1 MRIGLIAVAVGI
13 MAAACGATAP
23 ASPDRASADVSGS
36 APGSTAAAASAASIS
51 GRFAVDGH
59 NMQIECQGTGSPTV
73 VFDTGLGGGGSAW
86 AGIVPDVAR
95 LTRVCTYDRAG
106 LGGSDQRPGNPP
118 TSVGAMAKE
127 AWGLFAAAGID
138 DRLVLVGHSF
148 GGMIVRVV
156 AHDHPEQVAGLVLV
170 DASSGHQFEGD
181 WLKNDEDWF
190 DGGPVDR
197 QQSAKDLAAVTD
209 LGSIPLVVLTQGEI
223 NGDFEGSWAQFQ
235 DELAAL
241 STNSLHLVARGSGH
255 EIPKEAPKLL
265 TTAIGDAVAAVR
277 GSSRLASC
285 GEALERVGAECL
297 ASTMQEQ
304 LAAWDRLRALVK
316 ATPGALPAG
325 TYRETLTGATAAEIT
340 GEAASFK
347 EQVLTWKLDAG
358 RWSLS
363 VIEDG
368 SGPDETSDVYQ
379 VSGKEVVFRIPTD
392 WKIPRTPGVN
402 HLTWAVGANGTL
414 TFQQVDHERREAA
427 FGVPWLRVGPAG

>member
-1 MRIGLIAVAVGI
+1 MRICLVAVAVGI
-13 MAAACGATAP
+13 VTAACGATAP
-23 ASPDRASADVSGS
+23 ASPAPVSPSASAS
-36 APGSTAAAASAASIS
+36 APGSAAAAPSRSGIS
-51 GRFAVDGH
+51 GLFAVDGH
-59 NMQIECQGTGSPTV
+59 DMRIECQGTGSPTV
-73 VFDTGLGGGGSAW
+73 VLEAGLGGAGTAW
-86 AGIVPDVAR
+86 AGVLPDIAR

-170 DASSGHQFEGD
+170 DASSGHQFEGA
-181 WLKNDEDWF
+181 WLKNDEEWF

-197 QQSAKDLAAVTD
+197 QQSANDLTAVTD
-209 LGSIPLVVLTQGEI
+209 LGSIPLVVLTQGKI

-255 EIPKEAPKLL
+255 EIAKEAPQLL
-265 TTAIGDAVAAVR
+265 TTTVGDVVAAVR
-277 GSSRLASC
+277 GSSRLAPC
-285 GEALERVGAECL
+285 GEALEQVGAECL

-304 LAAWDRLRALVK
+304 LAEWDRLRALVK

-325 TYRETLTGATAAEIT
+325 TYRETLTGTKAAEIT

-379 VSGKEVVFRIPTD
+379 VSGNAVVFRIPTD

-402 HLTWAVGANGTL
+402 HFTWAVDANGTL

>member
-13 MAAACGATAP
+13 VAAACGATAP
-23 ASPDRASADVSGS
+23 ASPAPVVPGASAS
-36 APGSTAAAASAASIS
+36 APGSTAAASSRAIS
-51 GRFAVDGH
+51 GLFAVDGH
-59 NMQIECQGTGSPTV
+59 DMRIDCQGTGSPTV
-73 VFDTGLGGGGSAW
+73 VFDAGLGGGGSVW
-86 AGIVPDVAR
+86 AGVARDIAR

-127 AWGLFAAAGID
+127 AAALFAAAGID

-181 WLKNDEDWF
+181 RLKDDEAWF

-197 QQSAKDLAAVTD
+197 EQSAKDLAAVSD
-209 LGSIPLVVLTQGEI
+209 LGSIPLVVLTQGKI
-223 NGDFEGSWAQFQ
+223 NGDFEVIWAQFQ

-241 STNSLHLVARGSGH
+241 STNSLHVVARSSGH
-255 EIPKEAPKLL
+255 EIQKDAPELL
-265 TTAIGDAVAAVR
+265 TMSVGEVVAAVR
-277 GSSRLASC
+277 ERSPLAAC
-285 GEALERVGAECL
+285 GEALEQVGAECL
-297 ASTMQEQ
+297 ASTMQDQ
-304 LAAWDRLRALVK
+304 LADWDRSRALVK

-325 TYRETLTGATAAEIT
+325 TYRETLTGTKAAEIT
-340 GEAASFK
+340 GEPASFK
-347 EQVLTWKLDAG
+347 EQVLTWKLAGG

-363 VIEDG
+363 VVEDG
-368 SGPDETSDVYQ
+368 ARPDETADLYQ
-379 VSGKEVVFRIPTD
+379 VTGKEVVFRIPSD

-402 HLTWAVGANGTL
+402 HLTWAVDGNGTL
-414 TFQQVDHERREAA
+414 TLQQVDHEPREAA
-427 FGVPWLRVGPAG
+427 FGVPWRRVGPAG